1 MANNPF
7 TQHTGI
13 AAPLLENNIDTDQ
26 IIPSREMTSVSK
38 TGLTDGLFAGQ
49 RYIEGRT
56 LNPDFMLNQ
65 PSYAGATILLSGQNF
80 GCGSSRE
87 HAVWALKEYGFRA
100 VIAESFG
107 EIFYMNCIRNGILP
121 ISLSSDAIKK
131 LPREITI
138 DLEAQTIG
146 AISFE
151 INQADKK
158 MLLKGLDAIALT
170 LEHKD
175 DIEGFLLNDK
185 KQRPWIYSSE

>member
-49 RYIEGRT
+49 RYIESRT
-56 LNPDFMLNQ
+56 PNPDFMLNQ
-65 PSYAGATILLSGQNF
+65 PEYAGATILLSGQNF

-121 ISLSSDAIKK
+121 ISLSADAIKQ

-138 DLEAQTIG
+138 DLEAQTVG

-170 LEHKD
+170 LEHKG
-175 DIEGFLLNDK
+175 DIEAFLVADK
-185 KQRPWIYSSE
+185 KQRPWIYS